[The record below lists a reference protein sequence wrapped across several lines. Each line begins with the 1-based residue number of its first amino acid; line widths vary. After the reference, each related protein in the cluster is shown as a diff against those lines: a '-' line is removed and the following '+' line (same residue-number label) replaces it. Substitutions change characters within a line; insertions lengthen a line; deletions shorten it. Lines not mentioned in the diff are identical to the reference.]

1 MKKLLCSLVVTFG
14 LLGEVSSREESTHLM
29 SNNKEVRDFI
39 TYNDQFYYEYPEQL
53 QTKLMVE
60 GDSCDLTQIEKN
72 NEFLVDT
79 LSRAKAFKTPISLK
93 IDNAIIPNSIFNY
106 LDQMYYLELNNPL
119 IYADDDTFECLF
131 DNLKRNSTLKS
142 LILRN
147 PRLYTGL
154 GTNNVSRYYDG
165 LEVLYQMKSI
175 SVLLEALQQNKTLV
189 NLSLL
194 GGLFYEEIRI
204 LQDGLDK
211 HASLKNIRLEEEDL
225 NLDDNNLAVECKC
238 CCTLF

>member
-1 MKKLLCSLVVTFG
+1 MKKLLCSLVVIFG
-14 LLGEVSSREESTHLM
+14 LLGEASSMEESTHLM
-29 SNNKEVRDFI
+29 GNNKEVRDFI

-53 QTKLMVE
+53 QKKLMVE

-72 NEFLVDT
+72 NEPLIDT
-79 LSRAKAFKTPISLK
+79 LFRAKTLKTPISLK
-93 IDNAIIPNSIFNY
+93 IDNAIIPNSIFNN
-106 LDQMYYLELNNPL
+106 LDQMYSLELNNPL

-131 DNLKRNSTLKS
+131 DNLKRNLTLKS

-165 LEVLYQMKSI
+165 LEILYQIKSI
-175 SVLLEALQQNKTLV
+175 PVLLEALQQNKTLV
-189 NLSLL
+189 TLSLL

-225 NLDDNNLAVECKC
+225 NFEDNDLAVECKC